1 MKTTFENNAYFTS
14 KYDVC
19 LSLTGHW
26 NDTLYLENVP
36 FSSNIFSFQQSI
48 VSNVLHHVPPLQI
61 GTVTF
66 RVGIGSL
73 LDDSKYLNNV
83 TETMPLSQQL
93 SGLLEKSVSVKA
105 SQPKC
110 TIYFFL
116 VANFFIL
123 LLSYL

>member
-1 MKTTFENNAYFTS
+1 M
-14 KYDVC
+14 
-19 LSLTGHW
+19 L
-26 NDTLYLENVP
+26 
-36 FSSNIFSFQQSI
+36 
-48 VSNVLHHVPPLQI
+48 PLQI
-61 GTVTF
+61 GTVIL

-110 TIYFFL
+110 TITFFGCKL
-116 VANFFIL
+116 FHPFDPVYI
-123 LLSYL
+123 